1 MGKRVADKGQAVA
14 PSGDQTARALRE
26 RVKELSCLYRINR
39 ISEGTIGSP
48 DEVFQRIVEL
58 IPPAWQYPEIA
69 SARIVLDGKR
79 YETPG
84 FDESLQRQSCEVVVD
99 AKCRGAVDVI
109 YREAR
114 PALDEGPFLNDERDL
129 LDAIARQIA
138 IIVEHQD
145 AEQETA
151 RLQKQLM
158 HADRLATIGQLAAGV
173 AHELNEPLSSIL
185 GFAQLLKRDPALPE
199 SGRHDIE
206 RIVAASL
213 HAREIIKKLLLFA
226 RQTPTFKGPVD
237 LNQVVVGAVDLFKH
251 QFEKEGI
258 ELSCVLCPRMPM
270 LAADAGQLIQVLV
283 NLVVNAVHAMP
294 RGGRLTIETQVQ
306 DGHVAC
312 SVQDTGVGMTEE
324 VLDRLFVP
332 FFTTKEVR
340 MVGDSRARKVDV
352 RIVAAT
358 NKDLPSLIQS
368 RVFRE
373 ELYYRINVVTIE
385 VPPLRARGGDIPLLV
400 RHFAEKFAEE
410 LGKTVPRFSE
420 KAMEAMQHYAWP
432 GNIRELENVIQRIVV
447 MNDEPIIEIPDLP
460 SFARFSALRTS
471 GVNGTLADVEAD
483 HIRNVLANA
492 DGNKTRAAEI
502 LGIDRK
508 TLRKKIGQYNLD

>member
-1 MGKRVADKGQAVA
+1 MGKRGASEGPAVA
-14 PSGDQTARALRE
+14 QPGDQTSRALRE

-39 ISEGTIGSP
+39 VSEGATGSP
-48 DEVFQRIVEL
+48 DEVFRRIVEL

-84 FDESLQRQSCEVVVD
+84 FDESHQRQSSAVIVD

-114 PALDEGPFLNDERDL
+114 PALDEGPFLNDERNL
-129 LDAIARQIA
+129 LDAVARQIA
-138 IIVEHQD
+138 VIVEHHE
-145 AEQETA
+145 AEQERA

-185 GFAQLLKRDPALPE
+185 GFAQLLKRDPAMPE
-199 SGRHDIE
+199 SGRHDVE

-226 RQTPTFKGPVD
+226 RQTPTFKGPVG
-237 LNQVVVGAVDLFKH
+237 LNQVIVGAIDLFKH
-251 QFEKEGI
+251 QFEKEEI
-258 ELSCVLCPRMPM
+258 ELSCRLCSQMPM
-270 LAADAGQLIQVLV
+270 LAADAGQLLQVLV
-283 NLVVNAVHAMP
+283 NLVVNAVQAMP

-332 FFTTKEVR
+332 FFTTKEVNQ
-340 MVGDSRARKVDV
+340 G
-352 RIVAAT
+352 T
-358 NKDLPSLIQS
+358 GLGLP
-368 RVFRE
+368 
-373 ELYYRINVVTIE
+373 VVHGIITSHGGTIE
-385 VPPLRARGGDIPLLV
+385 VASTPGAGTKFTIRLPLDP
-400 RHFAEKFAEE
+400 
-410 LGKTVPRFSE
+410 TS
-420 KAMEAMQHYAWP
+420 AWEHRP
-432 GNIRELENVIQRIVV
+432 
-447 MNDEPIIEIPDLP
+447 EP
-460 SFARFSALRTS
+460 
-471 GVNGTLADVEAD
+471 
-483 HIRNVLANA
+483 
-492 DGNKTRAAEI
+492 
-502 LGIDRK
+502 
-508 TLRKKIGQYNLD
+508 